1 MNLPLQFTSRVVAAL
16 LFAVASTFC
25 GPLLFAQMPQQ
36 NQIHQQAHM
45 HEQENIFPAN
55 QQWIQVGTVQQA
67 SANCAGSLNGSSSN
81 AAFVAGT
88 PTQPIGLTSGACQ
101 PCIRG
106 VDCLDSRD
114 GKEPRWRDAH
124 PIDFQPLLH
133 GEYVGPVRLPA
144 TAEYRVRVGD
154 DLQFI
159 FLFTREPTSEEY
171 RLQVGDEISIESV
184 VDPSLN
190 RGGVDRGVQ
199 VQPDGRI
206 HSKLIGAI
214 PAAGKTT
221 AELRKTL
228 EKAYSSYLKNPAVDV
243 LPVKTNTRLLDL
255 QNSVDSRF
263 NQGGGFA
270 REAVVSPDGRI
281 VLPLIGAVYVQGM
294 SLQEIRHEVN
304 LRYAEQIY
312 GVQVEPRL
320 TRQAPHFVYVYGEV
334 RNPSQI
340 RIEGPVTVA
349 QALAMAGGPING
361 ANLRQVVIFRQA
373 EDWRI
378 MSTMLDLRGMHLG
391 KRPSPSDM
399 IWVRDNDLI
408 VVPPTPIKVFDNFVE
423 QVFTKGVYG
432 IVPFGGISVSF
443 GQQTFVQP

>member
-1 MNLPLQFTSRVVAAL
+1 MNLQVLSTYRVAAGF
-16 LFAVASTFC
+16 LFTVAFSLFGTS
-25 GPLLFAQMPQQ
+25 LFAQTVQLA
-36 NQIHQQAHM
+36 NGV
-45 HEQENIFPAN
+45 PAD
-55 QQWIQVGTVQQA
+55 QQWFEVGTVKHA
-67 SANCAGSLNGSSSN
+67 CANCAAPANGPKL
-81 AAFVAGT
+81 VGT
-88 PTQPIGLTSGACQ
+88 PTQPVGLTSGACQ

-106 VDCLDSRD
+106 IDCTDRHN
-114 GKEPRWRDAH
+114 GIEPSWKDAH

-144 TAEYRVRVGD
+144 TTDYRVRVGD
-154 DLQFI
+154 ELQFI

-184 VDPSLN
+184 VDPTLN
-190 RGGVDRGVQ
+190 RGSVERGVQ

-206 HSKLIGAI
+206 HSKLVGAI

-228 EKAYSSYLKNPAVDV
+228 EKSYSSYLKNPAVDV

-270 REAVVSPDGRI
+270 RDAVVSPDGRI
-281 VLPLIGAVYVQGM
+281 VLPLISEVYVQGM
-294 SLQEIRHEVN
+294 TLQEIRHEVN

-320 TRQAPHFVYVYGEV
+320 SRQAPHFVYVYGEV
-334 RNPSQI
+334 RNPSQV

-391 KRPSPSDM
+391 KKPAPSDM

-423 QVFTKGVYG
+423 QVFTRGVYG

-443 GQQTFVQP
+443 GQQTFLTP